1 MTTFP
6 ITLRPRPADGQLKLK
21 WLPAASNVVTFPKK
35 GAQKKAPRKCGA
47 FAFYYLR
54 SPKLGP
60 VGVNV
65 SRLANGWVL
74 ESAKAVAIVVSFMVV
89 LLVV

>member
-21 WLPAASNVVTFPKK
+21 WLPAASHVVTFPKK
-35 GAQKKAPRKCGA
+35 SAQKSPAKMRGLR
-47 FAFYYLR
+47 FYYLR
-54 SPKLGP
+54 SPELGP

-65 SRLANGWVL
+65 SRLANAWVL